1 MTTHT
6 GEVLYTCPHCP
17 KTFNSNANMHAHRK
31 KMHFKEWQE
40 YHRQH
45 QARYRRKDTII
56 SVSMRKT
63 TENAGATMTK
73 AATRA
78 AETAET
84 AATAEIV
91 ETAEVPTLLSV
102 DDVLEC

>member
-63 TENAGATMTK
+63 TENAEATMAR
-73 AATRA
+73 AAIRA
-78 AETAET
+78 AETAE
-84 AATAEIV
+84 
-91 ETAEVPTLLSV
+91 VPTILSV